1 MTALRE
7 AHVETWL
14 ITGGAGFIGCNFV
27 RHVLNE
33 TKADVVI
40 FDKLTYAGS
49 LDNLGDVLAEA
60 RVTFIAG
67 DIADPAAVEAAFG
80 AHRPTAVVN
89 FAAESH
95 VDRSID
101 GPRNFVTT
109 NTVGAFELLD
119 AARRFVATLKNG
131 ERRAFRFVHV
141 STDEVYGALGEAG
154 MFSESTPY
162 APNSPYA
169 ASKAA
174 ADHFVRAY
182 HSTYGLPAL
191 ITNCSNNYGPYQFPE
206 KLMPLTILNAF
217 EAKPLPI
224 YGDGLYIRDW
234 IHVDDHCRGILAAVT
249 GGRPGRKYNI
259 GGDNELTNLD
269 LVDRI
274 CAALESLVPAAANH
288 AMRNAGKSAYRDL
301 KVTVPDRLGHDR
313 RYAVDASRIKA
324 ELGWAPRQPFDA
336 GLRDTVRWY
345 LDNRAWVAAVQT
357 KARYERERLGLGA
370 GKSGA

>member
-1 MTALRE
+1 
-7 AHVETWL
+7 
-14 ITGGAGFIGCNFV
+14 
-27 RHVLNE
+27 
-33 TKADVVI
+33 
-40 FDKLTYAGS
+40 
-49 LDNLGDVLAEA
+49 
-60 RVTFIAG
+60 
-67 DIADPAAVEAAFG
+67 
-80 AHRPTAVVN
+80 
-89 FAAESH
+89 
-95 VDRSID
+95 
-101 GPRNFVTT
+101 
-109 NTVGAFELLD
+109 
-119 AARRFVATLKNG
+119 
-131 ERRAFRFVHV
+131 
-141 STDEVYGALGEAG
+141 

-234 IHVDDHCRGILAAVT
+234 IHVDDHCRGILAALT
-249 GGRPGRKYNI
+249 HGRPGRKYNI
-259 GGDNELTNLD
+259 GGDNELANLD

-274 CAALESLVPAAANH
+274 CAALESLMPAAANH
-288 AMRNAGKSAYRDL
+288 AMRTAGKSAYRDL

-313 RYAVDASRIKA
+313 RYAVDASRIKT
-324 ELGWAPRQPFDA
+324 ELGWAPRRPFDA
-336 GLRDTVRWY
+336 GLRETVRWY

-357 KARYERERLGLGA
+357 KAQYERERLGLGA